1 MSPLRTDAA
10 FVEDILDSARK
21 ARQFVQG
28 MTFEEF
34 SADEKTI
41 FAVVRAFEIIG
52 EAAKR
57 VSPSLKEQH
66 PGVPWRFMAGMRDVL
81 IHDYFGVDLEV
92 LWKTLHENLP
102 SAEPQLLR
110 VLSEIQG

>member
-1 MSPLRTDAA
+1 VKQPRADSA
-10 FVEDILDSARK
+10 FIEDILASAGK
-21 ARQFVQG
+21 ARQFVAG

-34 SADEKTI
+34 SADEKTV
-41 FAVVRAFEIIG
+41 FAVIRAFEIIG

-57 VSPSLKEQH
+57 VSPALKERH
-66 PGVPWRFMAGMRDVL
+66 PELPWRFMTGMRDVL

-102 SAEPQLLR
+102 PVEPQLLG
-110 VLSEIQG
+110 LLAEMQT